1 MRRACILIIAL
12 ISFTGIFAQSEV
24 YPTIKTVEFKLKNGL
39 HVIIYQDNTS
49 PIVNVG
55 VMYHVGSKN
64 ERADRTGFAHL
75 FEHLLFNGTKNIP
88 EGELEYYLREAGG
101 YSNANTSAD
110 RTYYYTILPSNQL
123 NLGLWIESERML
135 HPVMSERVIAREKE
149 VVKEESRQRY
159 DLTPLGRVPE
169 KMQALDHENYS
180 YRWPVIGSME
190 HLDAAST
197 DDFKEFFNKYYV
209 PNNACL
215 VLTGDVDIDEAK
227 KYIKAYF
234 GRIPRGRA
242 VIQPPYIPS
251 TSANRIVRDS
261 VKGIKDPHIVISYRA
276 VPETHEDAV
285 VLDFINSHLTFTG
298 ENPLSNITKDRPGI
312 LKVSSSKELYE
323 MAGNMWFRSSFKDS
337 IEYKSVVESIESV
350 LNNLANKGLDEKR
363 LSRLKHSYHSGYTD
377 MFYDMGFLADMLAIS
392 HLEWGTTERVNNLIP
407 SVMAITNED
416 IMRVSKKYFYPE
428 NRSILLIYPKN
439 Q

>member
-1 MRRACILIIAL
+1 MMKRACFLIITL
-12 ISFTGIFAQSEV
+12 LSFTGIFAQGEV
-24 YPTIKTVEFKLKNGL
+24 SPTIKTVEYNLKNGL

-64 ERADRTGFAHL
+64 ERPDRTGFAHL

-110 RTYYYTILPSNQL
+110 RTYYYTILPSHQL

-135 HPVMSERVIAREKE
+135 HPVISEKVIARERE

-159 DLTPLGRVPE
+159 DVNPLGRIPE
-169 KMQALDHENYS
+169 KMQAIDHENYS

-190 HLDAAST
+190 HLDAASL
-197 DDFKEFFNKYYV
+197 DDFKDFFDRYYI

-215 VLTGDVDIDEAK
+215 VITGDVDIAEAK

-234 GRIPRGRA
+234 ERIPKGKS
-242 VIQPPYIPS
+242 VIHPQYIS
-251 TSANRIVRDS
+251 ATSESRIIRDS
-261 VKGIKDPHIVISYRA
+261 IKGIKDPHIVISYKA
-276 VPETHEDAV
+276 VPETHQDAV

-298 ENPLSNITKDRPGI
+298 SNPLNEITKNHPGI
-312 LKVSSSKELYE
+312 LKVASSKELYE
-323 MAGNMWFRSSFKDS
+323 MAGNMWFRSSYKDTLK
-337 IEYKSVVESIESV
+337 YDYVVETIQNQ
-350 LNNLANKGLDEKR
+350 LNNLANNGLDEKR
-363 LSRLKHSYHSGYTD
+363 LSQLKHSYQSGYTD
-377 MFYDMGFLADMLAIS
+377 MFYDMAFLADMLAIS
-392 HLEWGTTERVNNLIP
+392 YLEWGTTQRVNNLIP
-407 SVMAITNED
+407 SVKAITNED
-416 IMRVSKKYFYPE
+416 IMKVTKKYFTPD
-428 NRSILLIYPKN
+428 NRKILLIYPKK
-439 Q
+439 

>member
-1 MRRACILIIAL
+1 MKRVCLLIIAIAHFSGL
-12 ISFTGIFAQSEV
+12 LARSET
-24 YPTIKTVEFKLKNGL
+24 YPSVKTVEYKLKNGL
-39 HVIIYQDNTS
+39 HVIIYQDKTS

-197 DDFKEFFNKYYV
+197 DDFKEFFSKYYV

-215 VLTGDVDIDEAK
+215 VLTGDVDIAEAK

-234 GRIPRGRA
+234 DRIPKGKP
-242 VIQPPYIPS
+242 VIQPPYIAGRS
-251 TSANRIVRDS
+251 VNRIVRDS
-261 VKGIKDPHIVISYRA
+261 VRGIKDPHIVISYRA
-276 VPETHEDAV
+276 VPETHKDAV

-298 ENPLSNITKDRPGI
+298 ENPLSNISKERAGI

-337 IEYKSVVESIESV
+337 LNYESVVESIDSV
-350 LNNLANKGLDEKR
+350 LNNLANKGLDQKR
-363 LSRLKHSYHSGYTD
+363 LSQLKHSYESGYTD

-392 HLEWGTTERVNNLIP
+392 YLQWGTTQRVNNLIP
-407 SVMAITNED
+407 SVKAITNED
-416 IMRVSKKYFYPE
+416 IKRVSRRYFVSGE
-428 NRSILLIYPKN
+428 RNILLIYPKK
-439 Q
+439 

>member
-1 MRRACILIIAL
+1 MKRVCLLIIAIAHFSGL
-12 ISFTGIFAQSEV
+12 LARSET
-24 YPTIKTVEFKLKNGL
+24 YPSVKTVEYKLKNGL
-39 HVIIYQDNTS
+39 HVIIYQDKTS

-180 YRWPVIGSME
+180 YRWPVIGSMD

-197 DDFKEFFNKYYV
+197 DDFKEFFSKYYV

-215 VLTGDVDIDEAK
+215 VLTGDVDIAEAK

-234 GRIPRGRA
+234 DRIPKGKP
-242 VIQPPYIPS
+242 VIQPPYIAGRS
-251 TSANRIVRDS
+251 VNRIVRDS
-261 VKGIKDPHIVISYRA
+261 VRGIKDPHIVISYRA
-276 VPETHEDAV
+276 VPETHKDAV

-298 ENPLSNITKDRPGI
+298 ENPLSNISKERAGI

-337 IEYKSVVESIESV
+337 LNYESVVESIDSV
-350 LNNLANKGLDEKR
+350 LNNLANKGLDQKR
-363 LSRLKHSYHSGYTD
+363 LSQLKHSYESGYTD

-392 HLEWGTTERVNNLIP
+392 YLQWGTTQRVNNLIP
-407 SVMAITNED
+407 SVKAITNED
-416 IMRVSKKYFYPE
+416 IKRVSRRYFVSGE
-428 NRSILLIYPKN
+428 RNILLIYPKK
-439 Q
+439 